1 MGLFIESYCNKVNYT
16 KNIRHIYKFTSTT
29 SFRKLGMILTTSLVI
44 ISVFNAA
51 QGFLTTPLIDFS
63 KTLFDVPDV
72 EYSKPLD
79 QFMEGEPLGDL
90 KVTIHDMKEAA
101 NDLERL
107 ELKLQEL
114 TEEAEKIYAAEIL
127 TEDTVNKDDIFVFKG
142 VHPNE

>member
-1 MGLFIESYCNKVNYT
+1 
-16 KNIRHIYKFTSTT
+16 
-29 SFRKLGMILTTSLVI
+29 MILVTSLVI
-44 ISVFNAA
+44 LSVFNAA
-51 QGFLTTPLIDFS
+51 QGFLNTPLIDYS

-72 EYSKPLD
+72 EYSKTLD